1 MLWPAEPVGILAAM
15 APPRT
20 LLLFDPDRQPQCWN
34 ERMAAGEYAVL
45 YSGSPPARS
54 TPSNGAPSSGP
65 GAPGSGPGAPGG
77 GPFCTV
83 FSTLDEAVDHATQQV
98 ALLPML
104 RCRIYDHHGLG
115 REPVQEIRG
124 SEYKGDSEI
133 SARFRRW
140 VGSVLFVGGA
150 ALIALDWS
158 QDFGLSWPAM
168 VGTRMMPVG
177 LILLVTE
184 GVIVFDRRRRSRRAT
199 ETHDERR

>member
-1 MLWPAEPVGILAAM
+1 M

-20 LLLFDPDRQPQCWN
+20 LLLFDPDAQPQCWS

-45 YSGSPPARS
+45 YSSNPPGLS
-54 TPSNGAPSSGP
+54 SHLDGVSNA
-65 GAPGSGPGAPGG
+65 

-83 FSTLDEAVDHATQQV
+83 FSTLDEAVNHATHQV
-98 ALLPML
+98 ALFPTL
-104 RCRIYDHHGLG
+104 RCRIYDQQGLG
-115 REPVQEIRG
+115 REPLREIRG
-124 SEYKGDSEI
+124 SEHKGESEI

-140 VGSVLFVGGA
+140 AGSVLFIGGV
-150 ALIALDWS
+150 ALILLDWS

-184 GVIVFDRRRRSRRAT
+184 GVIVFDARRKQRRAT
-199 ETHDERR
+199 ETHDEHR